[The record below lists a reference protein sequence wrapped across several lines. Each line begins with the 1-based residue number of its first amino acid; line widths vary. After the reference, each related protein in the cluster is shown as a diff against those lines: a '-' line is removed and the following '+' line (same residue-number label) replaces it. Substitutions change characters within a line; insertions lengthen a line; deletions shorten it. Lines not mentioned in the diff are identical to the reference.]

1 MNEILNGQM
10 NFFLKNF
17 VVAPNLNLAHL
28 QRLGGWKRKTS
39 AIFNGWFL
47 GAWTE
52 DERDCRVTEAQ
63 EDGQR
68 ERKHEKKRNQVG
80 RHL

>member
-10 NFFLKNF
+10 NFFLKKF

-68 ERKHEKKRNQVG
+68 ERKHEKRNEVG